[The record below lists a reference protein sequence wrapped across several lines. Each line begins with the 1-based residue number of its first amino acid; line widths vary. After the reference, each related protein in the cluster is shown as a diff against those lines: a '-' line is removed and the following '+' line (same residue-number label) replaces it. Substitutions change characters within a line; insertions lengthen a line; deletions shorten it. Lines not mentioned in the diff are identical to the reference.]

1 MPAPEWVKGR
11 LQPEPAVSKFIYN
24 TFFKRSS
31 SYMASIIVFS
41 LGFGIAYDKIMN
53 TVWDM
58 NNKGVRAAAAH
69 RPRCRRAEPRV
80 PPPSR
85 SQKQWKDIGHRYP
98 SARPPRLRGAQCHA
112 RPRRPRRPR
121 SPPPRTPAADRAPP
135 APLRSGRLSER
146 RCDVGSSFL

>member
-58 NNKGVRAAAAH
+58 NNKGVRAAAA
-69 RPRCRRAEPRV
+69 
-80 PPPSR
+80 
-85 SQKQWKDIGHRYP
+85 
-98 SARPPRLRGAQCHA
+98 
-112 RPRRPRRPR
+112 
-121 SPPPRTPAADRAPP
+121 
-135 APLRSGRLSER
+135 
-146 RCDVGSSFL
+146 

>member
-69 RPRCRRAEPRV
+69 RPRCRRAEPRA
-80 PPPSR
+80 PALPLAETME
-85 SQKQWKDIGHRYP
+85 GHR
-98 SARPPRLRGAQCHA
+98 PPLSECA
-112 RPRRPRRPR
+112 
-121 SPPPRTPAADRAPP
+121 P
-135 APLRSGRLSER
+135 APLAR
-146 RCDVGSSFL
+146 RAMPRAPATPATPATPALAAAAHARR

>member
-58 NNKGVRAAAAH
+58 NN
-69 RPRCRRAEPRV
+69 
-80 PPPSR
+80 
-85 SQKQWKDIGHRYP
+85 
-98 SARPPRLRGAQCHA
+98 
-112 RPRRPRRPR
+112 
-121 SPPPRTPAADRAPP
+121 
-135 APLRSGRLSER
+135 
-146 RCDVGSSFL
+146 

>member
-1 MPAPEWVKGR
+1 MSAPEWVKGR

-69 RPRCRRAEPRV
+69 RPRCRRAEPRA

-98 SARPPRLRGAQCHA
+98 SARPPRPRDAQCLA
-112 RPRRPRRPR
+112 RPRRRDARARRR
-121 SPPPRTPAADRAPP
+121 RACPPLTARR
-135 APLRSGRLSER
+135 PLRSAV
-146 RCDVGSSFL
+146 DD

>member
-53 TVWDM
+53 TIWDM
-58 NNKGVRAAAAH
+58 NNKGVGAAAAH
-69 RPRCRRAEPRV
+69 RPRCRRAEPRA
-80 PPPSR
+80 PALPLAETME
-85 SQKQWKDIGHRYP
+85 GHQAPVRGGGRRLETGRGGARRYWLEGGGGCCRRRLAC
-98 SARPPRLRGAQCHA
+98 SARPGC
-112 RPRRPRRPR
+112 
-121 SPPPRTPAADRAPP
+121 
-135 APLRSGRLSER
+135 
-146 RCDVGSSFL
+146 

>member
-98 SARPPRLRGAQCHA
+98 SARPPRPRGAQCHA
-112 RPRRPRRPR
+112 RPRRPR

-146 RCDVGSSFL
+146 RCDVGSRVFMT